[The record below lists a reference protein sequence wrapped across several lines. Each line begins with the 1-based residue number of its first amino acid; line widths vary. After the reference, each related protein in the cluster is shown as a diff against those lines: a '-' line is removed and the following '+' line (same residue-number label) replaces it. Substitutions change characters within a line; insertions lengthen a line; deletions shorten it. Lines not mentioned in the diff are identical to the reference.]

1 MHKMWAFI
9 FFVLPLIGIAYTS
22 WRVWYILPLSNVY
35 KSIVLGILLIFTFWF
50 FANFAILDIDK
61 WPMLLARA
69 SYEIGNSAIFILL
82 YAVLLFLVLDIGR
95 LLHFVPHSLMFDSW
109 KGTLTVVGI
118 LVAVFTYGYF
128 NYLHKVRVP
137 MELHTAKPIDDT
149 KKIVMVSDLHV
160 GYHNNRKEIA
170 TWIDKINAEKPDLIL
185 IGGDVIDGH
194 IRPLL
199 DEDMAKEFRRLNAPV
214 YACLGNHE
222 YYSGKQN
229 AEKFYKDA
237 NFNLLMDQAVTVQG
251 INIIGRDDRT
261 NSHRKSVKEL
271 TVGLDMN
278 RYTILLDHQP
288 YNLEHAEAA
297 GIDFQLSGHT
307 HYGQLWPISWIED
320 AIYEKAY
327 GPLTKGKTQYYVTS
341 GIGIWGGKFRIGTQS
356 EYIVATLTRK

>member
-1 MHKMWAFI
+1 MYKMWAFI

-22 WRVWYILPLSNVY
+22 WRVWTILPLSNVY
-35 KSIVLGILLIFTFWF
+35 KGVVLGILLILTFWF
-50 FANFAILDIDK
+50 FANFALLNIDK
-61 WPMLLARA
+61 WPMPLARV
-69 SYEIGNSAIFILL
+69 SYEVGNSAIFILL
-82 YAVLLFLVLDIGR
+82 YAVLVFLTLDIGR
-95 LLHFVPHSLMFDSW
+95 LLHIMPHSFMFGSW

-137 MELHTAKPIDDT
+137 IELHTVKSIGDP

-199 DEDMAKEFRRLNAPV
+199 DEDMAEEFRRLNAPV

-229 AEKFYKDA
+229 AEKFYRDA
-237 NFNLLMDQAVTVQG
+237 HFNLLTDQAITVQG
-251 INIIGRDDRT
+251 INIIGRDDRM
-261 NSHRKSVKEL
+261 NPQRKSVQEL
-271 TVGLDMN
+271 TAGLDMT

-288 YNLEHAEAA
+288 YNLEHAEEA

-307 HYGQLWPISWIED
+307 HYGQVWPISWVED
-320 AIYEKAY
+320 LIYEKAY
-327 GPLTKGKTQYYVTS
+327 GQLTKGKTQYYITS
-341 GIGIWGGKFRIGTQS
+341 GMGIWGGKFRVGTQS
-356 EYIVATLTRK
+356 EYVVATLTQQ